1 MFIFKN
7 PEDLSQLPP
16 GNRARFL
23 LENIL
28 ERLISIHAKPPVHD
42 PELHGYAVLIEALDV
57 YREAILPELPCPL
70 ADVPWEG
77 VTLEGGFYHAVVLT
91 NNTFAIDFVIP
102 DADWLPETLRTSLK
116 ENLSHE

>member
-7 PEDLSQLPP
+7 KTDLKRLPP
-16 GNRARFL
+16 GSRARFL
-23 LENIL
+23 LESIL
-28 ERLISIHAKPPVHD
+28 DRLISIHAKPSGYE

-57 YREAILPELPCPL
+57 YREEILPELPCPL

-91 NNTFAIDFVIP
+91 NNQFGLDFLIP
-102 DADWLPETLRTSLK
+102 DKPWLPGLIRKSL
-116 ENLSHE
+116 EDHIPI

>member
-1 MFIFKN
+1 MIIFK
-7 PEDLSQLPP
+7 DLNDLKRLSP
-16 GNRARFL
+16 GSRARFL
-23 LENIL
+23 LEGIL
-28 ERLISIHAKPPVHD
+28 DRLISIHAKSSGYD
-42 PELHGYAVLIEALDV
+42 PELHGYVVLIEALDV